1 MLNQEMIDDMFQDVL
16 EEVEY
21 AKILSYV
28 EELYCS
34 NEKKENVKN

>member
-1 MLNQEMIDDMFQDVL
+1 MLNQEMIDDMFNDVL

-28 EELYCS
+28 EELYAV
-34 NEKKENVKN
+34 NPKK

>member
-1 MLNQEMIDDMFQDVL
+1 MLNQEMIDDMFQNVL

-28 EELYCS
+28 EDLYQTNLK
-34 NEKKENVKN
+34 NEN